1 MHTGRQATV
10 TLVDRASVPVAAIG
24 TGGTGPVVAERHV
37 SQLFGRERELAVLSE
52 LFENLGGHGGAL
64 VITGEAGIGKSA
76 LVAEARRRAEQLG
89 MSVLSTSGAPLEAQM
104 PFAGLQR
111 LLRPRMQE
119 VSALP
124 EPQREALSVAFGVS
138 GGPTPDTFLV
148 ALAAL
153 NVVADRA
160 GEAPLLLVIEN
171 VRWLDAA
178 TREVLAFMARRVE
191 MAPIVFLLAV
201 RDGYA
206 TFLDDAGLR
215 ELRLETLD
223 DASAKALLDAGAP
236 GLRSDLRRR
245 VLDEAG
251 GNPLALVELPR
262 ALGTRERGELSATA
276 PLPLTERLERAFA
289 GRVAEL
295 PTATRSLLLVAALG
309 EGAGLSEILAAASLV
324 ENRPVTVD
332 DLAPAEAAGLVSVNR
347 AAARFRHPL
356 VRAAI
361 SSTAAL
367 SVRQAAHQALAQTCA
382 ADPERSVW
390 HRAAELTGPDE
401 EVAADLTA
409 AAQRALRQGAPASA
423 AAALERAAQLTELA
437 SSRGHLLVRAAEI
450 EFELGRSDLARSHV
464 AEAEALEL
472 GQEER
477 TQLTFLLEAS
487 DQDSWSS
494 ADRLAALAELASKM
508 TTANGPAP
516 AMKCLLTVALG
527 CWLGKPTQ
535 ETRDLVVAAV
545 ERLPVAEDDPARL
558 AVLAWADPVKQGAFV
573 IERISQLTPDATGD
587 PVALHLVG
595 AAASAVWAFDL
606 ALGFLTSAVDGL
618 RAQGR
623 FGLLAQALVAQSWA
637 AIHLAQETLALSAAD
652 EAARLARETS
662 QARWALAADL
672 AISVLA
678 GERGDSEIAAA
689 LADRAEK
696 ELLPIGPHAMLSL
709 VQFARGRDA
718 IAQQRYSIGFDHL
731 KRILNPRDIAY
742 HPFVGA
748 WALADLVEAAARSG
762 NIDEARL
769 YLEQLESLA
778 AATSGPFLRA
788 TLSYARPLLSSDD
801 KAEELYQ
808 AALSADLS
816 DWPCYRGRLLL
827 NYGRW
832 LRHQRRVADSRAQ
845 LRAAWENL
853 DALGFGGLA
862 EAARQELRASGET
875 SMPRTPDA
883 RDRLTPQELH
893 IAQLAARGLS
903 NREIGR
909 RLYLSHRTIGSHLYR
924 LFPKLGV
931 SSRSELAGVLSTA
944 VPDELG

>member
-1 MHTGRQATV
+1 MQTGRHVAL

-24 TGGTGPVVAERHV
+24 TGGTGPVVAERQV
-37 SQLFGRERELAVLSE
+37 TRLFGRERELAVLSE
-52 LFENLGGHGGAL
+52 LFENLGGQGGAL
-64 VITGEAGIGKSA
+64 VITGEVGIGKSA
-76 LVAEARRRAEQLG
+76 LLAEARRRAEQLG
-89 MSVLSTSGAPLEAQM
+89 MSVLSTSGAPFEAQM

-111 LLRPRMQE
+111 LLWPVMHE
-119 VSALP
+119 VSRLA
-124 EPQREALSVAFGVS
+124 EPQREALSVALGVS
-138 GGPTPDTFLV
+138 GGPAPDTFLV

-160 GEAPLLLVIEN
+160 GDAPLLLVVEN

-178 TREVLAFMARRVE
+178 TRDVLAFMARRVE
-191 MAPIVFLLAV
+191 TEPIVFLLAV

-223 DASAKALLDAGAP
+223 DASAEALLDAGAP
-236 GLRSDLRRR
+236 RLDSELRRR
-245 VLDEAG
+245 VLNEAG
-251 GNPLALVELPR
+251 GNPLALVELSR
-262 ALGTRERGELSATA
+262 ALDSKDRAGLSTTA
-276 PLPLTERLERAFA
+276 PLPLTQRLERAFA
-289 GRVAEL
+289 GRLSEL
-295 PTATRSLLLVAALG
+295 PAATRSLLLVAALD
-309 EGAGLSEILAAASLV
+309 ESAGLSEILAAASLV

-332 DLAPAEAAGLVSVNR
+332 DLAPAEAARLVSVNR
-347 AAARFRHPL
+347 ESPRLMHPL

-367 SVRQAAHQALAQTCA
+367 SVRQAAHQALAETCA
-382 ADPERSVW
+382 ADLERSLW
-390 HRAAELTGPDE
+390 HRAAALTGPDKQVASDL
-401 EVAADLTA
+401 VAAA
-409 AAQRALRQGAPASA
+409 ERALRQGAPAEA
-423 AAALERAAQLTELA
+423 AAALERAAQLSDPA
-437 SSRGHLLVRAAEI
+437 SGRGHLLVRAAEI
-450 EFELGRSDLARSHV
+450 EFELGRSELARRLV
-464 AEAEALEL
+464 AEAKALEL
-472 GQEER
+472 GTEER
-477 TQLTFLLEAS
+477 TQLTFMLEPS
-487 DQDSWSS
+487 DQAGWLS
-494 ADRLAALAELASKM
+494 ADRLAALAETASELA
-508 TTANGPAP
+508 TANGSAP
-516 AMKCLLTVALG
+516 ALKCLLAVAMG
-527 CWLGKPTQ
+527 CWWGNPTQ

-558 AVLAWADPVKQGAFV
+558 AVLAWADPVKQGAVV
-573 IERISQLTPDATGD
+573 IDRISQLTPDAIGD
-587 PVALHLVG
+587 PAALHLVG
-595 AAASAVWAFDL
+595 AAAAGVWAFDL

-618 RAQGR
+618 RAEGR
-623 FGLLAQALVAQSWA
+623 FGLLARALVCQSWA

-652 EAARLARETS
+652 EAARLARETGQS
-662 QARWALAADL
+662 GWALAADL
-672 AISVLA
+672 ANAVLA
-678 GERGDSEIAAA
+678 GERGDSEVAVA
-689 LADRAEK
+689 LADQAEK

-718 IAQQRYSIGFDHL
+718 IAHQQYSICFDHL
-731 KRILNPRDIAY
+731 RRILDPRDIAY

-748 WALADLVEAAARSG
+748 WALADLVEAAVRSG
-762 NIDEARL
+762 NIDKARL

-801 KAEELYQ
+801 MADELYQ

-845 LRAAWENL
+845 LRAAGENF

-862 EAARQELRASGET
+862 EGARQELRASGET
-875 SMPRTPDA
+875 SMPRAPDA
-883 RDRLTPQELH
+883 RDHLTPQELR

-924 LFPKLGV
+924 LFPKLGI
-931 SSRSELAGVLSTA
+931 SSRSELSGVLSSV
-944 VPDELG
+944 VPDEVG

>member
-1 MHTGRQATV
+1 MHTGREATL
-10 TLVDRASVPVAAIG
+10 TLVDRALVPVAAIG
-24 TGGTGPVVAERHV
+24 TGGIGPVVAERLV
-37 SQLFGRERELAVLSE
+37 TQLFGRERELAVLSD

-64 VITGEAGIGKSA
+64 LITGEVGIGKSA
-76 LVAEARRRAEQLG
+76 LLAEAKRRAEQLG
-89 MSVLSTSGAPLEAQM
+89 MSVLSTAGAPLEAQM

-111 LLRPRMQE
+111 LLWPVMHE
-119 VSALP
+119 VSGLP
-124 EPQREALSVAFGVS
+124 EPQRVALSVAFGVS

-160 GEAPLLLVIEN
+160 RESPLLLAVEN

-178 TREVLAFMARRVE
+178 TRDVLAFMARRVDTE
-191 MAPIVFLLAV
+191 PIVFLFAV
-201 RDGYA
+201 RDEYA
-206 TFLDDAGLR
+206 TLLDDAGLR
-215 ELRLETLD
+215 ELRLDTLD

-236 GLRSDLRRR
+236 RLDSELRRR
-245 VLDEAG
+245 VLNEAG

-262 ALGTRERGELSATA
+262 ALDSKERGGLSTTS
-276 PLPLTERLERAFA
+276 PLPLTQRLERAFA
-289 GRVAEL
+289 GRVSEL
-295 PTATRSLLLVAALG
+295 PAATRSLLLVAALDDG
-309 EGAGLSEILAAASLV
+309 SGLSEILAAASLV

-347 AAARFRHPL
+347 EAARFRHPL
-356 VRAAI
+356 MRAAI
-361 SSTAAL
+361 SSMATL
-367 SVRQAAHQALAQTCA
+367 SVRQAAHQALAETCA

-409 AAQRALRQGAPASA
+409 AAQRALRQGEPAWA
-423 AAALERAAQLTELA
+423 AAALERAAQLTELV

-450 EFELGRSDLARSHV
+450 EFEIGRSDLARRHV
-464 AEAEALEL
+464 AEAKALEL
-472 GQEER
+472 GREEW
-477 TQLTFLLEAS
+477 TQLTFMLEAC
-487 DQDSWSS
+487 DRDSWSS
-494 ADRLAALAELASKM
+494 ADGLAALAELASEM
-508 TTANGPAP
+508 TTANGQAL
-516 AMKCLLTVALG
+516 KSLLAVALG
-527 CWLGKPTQ
+527 CWWGNPTQ
-535 ETRDLVVAAV
+535 ETRDLVVAAL

-558 AVLAWADPVKQGAFV
+558 AVLAWADPVRQGAYV
-573 IERISQLTPDATGD
+573 IDRISQLTPDATGD

-618 RAQGR
+618 RVQGR
-623 FGLLAQALVAQSWA
+623 FGLLAQALVSQSWA
-637 AIHLAQETLALSAAD
+637 AIHLAKETLALSAAD
-652 EAARLARETS
+652 EAAGLARETG

-672 AISVLA
+672 AIAVLA
-678 GERGDSEIAAA
+678 GERGDSEVAVA

-718 IAQQRYSIGFDHL
+718 IAHQRYSIGFDHL
-731 KRILNPRDIAY
+731 RRILDPRDIAY

-748 WALADLVEAAARSG
+748 WALADLVEAAACSG
-762 NIDEARL
+762 NVDKARL

-788 TLSYARPLLSSDD
+788 TLSYARPLLSPDD

-832 LRHQRRVADSRAQ
+832 LRHQRRVADSRAP
-845 LRAAWENL
+845 LRAAWENF
-853 DALGFGGLA
+853 DALAFGRLA

-883 RDRLTPQELH
+883 RDHLTPQELH
-893 IAQLAARGLS
+893 IAQLAAKGLS

-924 LFPKLGV
+924 LFPKLGI

>member
-1 MHTGRQATV
+1 MAT
-10 TLVDRASVPVAAIG
+10 
-24 TGGTGPVVAERHV
+24 
-37 SQLFGRERELAVLSE
+37 
-52 LFENLGGHGGAL
+52 
-64 VITGEAGIGKSA
+64 
-76 LVAEARRRAEQLG
+76 
-89 MSVLSTSGAPLEAQM
+89 
-104 PFAGLQR
+104 
-111 LLRPRMQE
+111 
-119 VSALP
+119 
-124 EPQREALSVAFGVS
+124 
-138 GGPTPDTFLV
+138 
-148 ALAAL
+148 
-153 NVVADRA
+153 
-160 GEAPLLLVIEN
+160 
-171 VRWLDAA
+171 
-178 TREVLAFMARRVE
+178 
-191 MAPIVFLLAV
+191 
-201 RDGYA
+201 
-206 TFLDDAGLR
+206 
-215 ELRLETLD
+215 
-223 DASAKALLDAGAP
+223 
-236 GLRSDLRRR
+236 
-245 VLDEAG
+245 
-251 GNPLALVELPR
+251 
-262 ALGTRERGELSATA
+262 
-276 PLPLTERLERAFA
+276 
-289 GRVAEL
+289 
-295 PTATRSLLLVAALG
+295 
-309 EGAGLSEILAAASLV
+309 
-324 ENRPVTVD
+324 
-332 DLAPAEAAGLVSVNR
+332 
-347 AAARFRHPL
+347 
-356 VRAAI
+356 
-361 SSTAAL
+361 L
-367 SVRQAAHQALAQTCA
+367 SVRQAAHQALAETCA

-409 AAQRALRQGAPASA
+409 AAERTLRQGEPAWA

-450 EFELGRSDLARSHV
+450 EFEIGRSDLARRHV
-464 AEAEALEL
+464 AEAKALEL
-472 GQEER
+472 GQGER
-477 TQLTFLLEAS
+477 TQLTFMLEAC

-494 ADRLAALAELASKM
+494 ADGLAALAELASEM
-508 TTANGPAP
+508 TTANGQAL
-516 AMKCLLTVALG
+516 KSLLAVALG
-527 CWLGKPTQ
+527 CWWGNPTQ

-558 AVLAWADPVKQGAFV
+558 AVLAWADPVKQGAYV
-573 IERISQLTPDATGD
+573 IDRLSQLTPDATGD

-618 RAQGR
+618 RVQGR
-623 FGLLAQALVAQSWA
+623 FGLLAQALVSQSWA
-637 AIHLAQETLALSAAD
+637 AIHLAKETLALSAAD
-652 EAARLARETS
+652 EAARLARETG

-672 AISVLA
+672 AIAVLA
-678 GERGDSEIAAA
+678 GERGDSEVAVA

-718 IAQQRYSIGFDHL
+718 IAHQRYSIGFDHL
-731 KRILNPRDIAY
+731 RRILDPRDIAY

-748 WALADLVEAAARSG
+748 WALADLVEAAACSG
-762 NIDEARL
+762 NIDKARL

-788 TLSYARPLLSSDD
+788 TLSYARPLLSPDD

-832 LRHQRRVADSRAQ
+832 LRHQRRGADSRAP

-853 DALGFGGLA
+853 DALAFGGLA

-883 RDRLTPQELH
+883 RDHLTPQELH
-893 IAQLAARGLS
+893 IAQLAAKGLS

-924 LFPKLGV
+924 LFPKLGI
-931 SSRSELAGVLSTA
+931 SSRSELAGVLPTA

>member
-1 MHTGRQATV
+1 MHTGREATL
-10 TLVDRASVPVAAIG
+10 TLVDRALVPVAAIG
-24 TGGTGPVVAERHV
+24 TGGIGPVVAERLV
-37 SQLFGRERELAVLSE
+37 TQLFGRDRELAVLSD

-64 VITGEAGIGKSA
+64 LITGEVGIGKSA
-76 LVAEARRRAEQLG
+76 LLAEAKRRAEQLG
-89 MSVLSTSGAPLEAQM
+89 MSVLSTSGAPFEAQM

-111 LLRPRMQE
+111 LLWPVMHE
-119 VSALP
+119 VSGLP
-124 EPQREALSVAFGVS
+124 EPQRVALSVAFGLS

-160 GEAPLLLVIEN
+160 RESPLLLAVEN

-178 TREVLAFMARRVE
+178 TRDVLAFMARRVDTE
-191 MAPIVFLLAV
+191 PIVFLFAV
-201 RDGYA
+201 RDEYA

-223 DASAKALLDAGAP
+223 DASAKALLDTGAP
-236 GLRSDLRRR
+236 RLDSELRRR
-245 VLDEAG
+245 VLNEAG

-262 ALGTRERGELSATA
+262 ALDSKERSGLSTTA
-276 PLPLTERLERAFA
+276 PLPLTRRLERAFA
-289 GRVAEL
+289 GRVSEL
-295 PTATRSLLLVAALG
+295 PAATRSLLLVAALDDG
-309 EGAGLSEILAAASLV
+309 SGLSEILAAASLV

-347 AAARFRHPL
+347 EAARFRHPL
-356 VRAAI
+356 MRAAI
-361 SSTAAL
+361 SSTATL
-367 SVRQAAHQALAQTCA
+367 SVRQAAHQALAETCA

-390 HRAAELTGPDE
+390 HRAAELTRPDE

-409 AAQRALRQGAPASA
+409 AAQRALRQGEPAWA

-450 EFELGRSDLARSHV
+450 EFEIGRSDLARRHV
-464 AEAEALEL
+464 AEAKALEL

-477 TQLTFLLEAS
+477 TQLTFMLEAC

-494 ADRLAALAELASKM
+494 ADGLAALAELASEM
-508 TTANGPAP
+508 TTANGHAL
-516 AMKCLLTVALG
+516 KSLLAVALG
-527 CWLGKPTQ
+527 CWWGNPTQ

-573 IERISQLTPDATGD
+573 IDRISQLTPDATGD

-623 FGLLAQALVAQSWA
+623 FGLLAQALVSQSWA
-637 AIHLAQETLALSAAD
+637 AIHLAKETLALSAAD
-652 EAARLARETS
+652 EAARLARETG

-672 AISVLA
+672 AIAVLA
-678 GERGDSEIAAA
+678 GERGDSEVALA

-718 IAQQRYSIGFDHL
+718 IAHQRYSVGFDHL
-731 KRILNPRDIAY
+731 RRILDRRDIAY

-748 WALADLVEAAARSG
+748 WALADLVEAAACSG
-762 NIDEARL
+762 NIDKARL

-788 TLSYARPLLSSDD
+788 TLSYARPLLSPDD

-832 LRHQRRVADSRAQ
+832 LRHQRRGADSRAP

-853 DALGFGGLA
+853 DALAFGGLA

-883 RDRLTPQELH
+883 RDHLTPQELR
-893 IAQLAARGLS
+893 IAQLAAKGLS

-924 LFPKLGV
+924 LFPKLGI

>member
-1 MHTGRQATV
+1 M
-10 TLVDRASVPVAAIG
+10 
-24 TGGTGPVVAERHV
+24 AERQV
-37 SQLFGRERELAVLSE
+37 TQLFGRERELAVLSE
-52 LFENLGGHGGAL
+52 LFEDLGGHGGAL
-64 VITGEAGIGKSA
+64 VITGEVGIGKSA
-76 LVAEARRRAEQLG
+76 LLSEARRRAEQLG
-89 MSVLSTSGAPLEAQM
+89 MSVLSTSGAPFEAQM

-111 LLRPRMQE
+111 LLWPVMQE
-119 VSALP
+119 VSGLP
-124 EPQREALSVAFGVS
+124 EPQRAALSVALGVS

-160 GEAPLLLVIEN
+160 GEAPLLLVVEN

-178 TREVLAFMARRVE
+178 TRDVLAFMARRVE
-191 MAPIVFLLAV
+191 TEPIVFLLAV

-236 GLRSDLRRR
+236 RLDSELRRR
-245 VLDEAG
+245 VLNEAG

-262 ALGTRERGELSATA
+262 ALDSKERGGLSTTA
-276 PLPLTERLERAFA
+276 PLPLTPRLERAFA
-289 GRVAEL
+289 GRVSEL
-295 PTATRSLLLVAALG
+295 PAATRSLLLVAALD
-309 EGAGLSEILAAASLV
+309 EGAGLNEILAAASLV
-324 ENRPVTVD
+324 EHRTVTVD
-332 DLAPAEAAGLVSVNR
+332 DLAPAEAAGLVSVNSER
-347 AAARFRHPL
+347 LMHPL

-361 SSTAAL
+361 SSTAAV
-367 SVRQAAHQALAQTCA
+367 SVRQAAHQALAETCA

-409 AAQRALRQGAPASA
+409 AAERALRQGAPAWA

-450 EFELGRSDLARSHV
+450 EFELGRSDLARRHV
-464 AEAEALEL
+464 AEAKALEL
-472 GQEER
+472 GQEDR
-477 TQLTFLLEAS
+477 TQLTFMLDAS

-494 ADRLAALAELASKM
+494 ADGLAALAELASEM

-516 AMKCLLTVALG
+516 ALKSLLTVALG
-527 CWLGKPTQ
+527 CWWGNPTQ

-545 ERLPVAEDDPARL
+545 ESLPVAEDDPARL

-573 IERISQLTPDATGD
+573 IDRIAQLRPDATGD
-587 PVALHLVG
+587 PVALHLLG

-606 ALGFLTSAVDGL
+606 ALGFLTSSVDGL

-637 AIHLAQETLALSAAD
+637 AIHLAKETLALSAAD
-652 EAARLARETS
+652 EAARLARETGQS
-662 QARWALAADL
+662 GWALAADL
-672 AISVLA
+672 AIAVLA
-678 GERGDSEIAAA
+678 GERGDSGIADA

-718 IAQQRYSIGFDHL
+718 IAQQRYSIGFEHL
-731 KRILNPRDIAY
+731 RRILDPRDIAY

-748 WALADLVEAAARSG
+748 WALADLVEAAACSG
-762 NIDEARL
+762 NIDKARL

-788 TLSYARPLLSSDD
+788 TLSYARPLLSPDD

-832 LRHQRRVADSRAQ
+832 LRHQGRVADSRAP

-853 DALGFGGLA
+853 DALAFGGLA

-875 SMPRTPDA
+875 SMPRTPDE

-924 LFPKLGV
+924 LFPKLGI